1 MRAGISFS
9 ALVSSCGGMY
19 DKSNAAAD
27 GTGLSQKGPFL
38 IQLHHP

>member
-19 DKSNAAAD
+19 DKSNAAVD
-27 GTGLSQKGPFL
+27 GTGCLKKGGF
-38 IQLHHP
+38 